1 MAGVLQEVCRLPWRV
16 PAGRC
21 GKQLPP
27 KGDGLP
33 HAGHISRPPP
43 SEHGWHVACIDL
55 CKDFAEKRM
64 ALDIYKNFDLN
75 ARALSVA
82 NQRLELLA
90 DNVANADT
98 PGYKAR
104 DIDFRT
110 AMQSAGNGGEL
121 GLKATSSRHLMMSG
135 VTGPNSATPMYRVPD
150 QPSLDGN
157 TVDSQR
163 ENAAIAETS
172 VRYQASLTFLS
183 AQIRSLRDAINGGR

>member
-1 MAGVLQEVCRLPWRV
+1 MG
-16 PAGRC
+16 
-21 GKQLPP
+21 
-27 KGDGLP
+27 
-33 HAGHISRPPP
+33 
-43 SEHGWHVACIDL
+43 
-55 CKDFAEKRM
+55 
-64 ALDIYKNFDLN
+64 LDIYKNLDLH
-75 ARALSVA
+75 ARSLSIA
-82 NQRLELLA
+82 NQRLEVLA

-110 AMQSAGNGGEL
+110 AMQSAGSGGGDI
-121 GLKATSSRHLMMSG
+121 GLSATSKGHIQLG
-135 VTGPNSATPMYRVPD
+135 GAAGPNTATPMYRVPD

-183 AQIRSLRDAINGGR
+183 AQIRSLRDAMNGGR

>member
-1 MAGVLQEVCRLPWRV
+1 
-16 PAGRC
+16 
-21 GKQLPP
+21 
-27 KGDGLP
+27 
-33 HAGHISRPPP
+33 
-43 SEHGWHVACIDL
+43 
-55 CKDFAEKRM
+55 M

-110 AMQSAGNGGEL
+110 AMQSAANGGEL
-121 GLKATSSRHLMMSG
+121 GLDSTSNRHIQ
-135 VTGPNSATPMYRVPD
+135 PNGAAGLNAATPMYRVPD

-163 ENAAIAETS
+163 ENASIAETS

-183 AQIRSLRDAINGGR
+183 AQIRTMRDAINGGR

>member
-1 MAGVLQEVCRLPWRV
+1 
-16 PAGRC
+16 
-21 GKQLPP
+21 
-27 KGDGLP
+27 
-33 HAGHISRPPP
+33 
-43 SEHGWHVACIDL
+43 
-55 CKDFAEKRM
+55 M
-64 ALDIYKNFDLN
+64 ALNINTQLDLN
-75 ARALSVA
+75 ARALGIA

-104 DIDFRT
+104 DLDFRT
-110 AMQSAGNGGEL
+110 AMQSAGSGGDL
-121 GLKATSSRHLMMSG
+121 GLKASNKGHMQLDG
-135 VTGPNSATPMYRVPD
+135 IAGPNTTTPMYRVPD

-183 AQIRSLRDAINGGR
+183 AQIRSLREAINGGR